1 MRTAQR
7 CFFIAVLTVA
17 GVALTGCAQPYQQTR
32 GSGTAYSSAQHQPI
46 QNPGY
51 VDKKTNRQ
59 VNRQERRVNNRI
71 DRETDRAVDRGI
83 NKMLGDI
90 FD

>member
-1 MRTAQR
+1 MFNAQR
-7 CFFIAVLTVA
+7 NLFIAVLAIVGT
-17 GVALTGCAQPYQQTR
+17 ALAGCAQPYQPSS
-32 GSGTAYSSAQHQPI
+32 GAGTAYPNAQRQSS

-51 VDKKTNRQ
+51 VDRKANRQ
-59 VNRQERRVNNRI
+59 VNRQEHRVNNRL